1 MKLPFIKWFPADWM
15 ADTAM
20 LSPSTRGIWFDLLNV
35 MWQMDHADKL
45 SGTLAEL
52 ARAGR
57 CDVAQMRAAIDE
69 ITRFR
74 VANVGERDGIVTVV
88 CRRFKRDKEE
98 RIRAREGMR
107 VTRSLRKKGASVTP
121 DITEDRRQNGNTGS
135 VTKCAGTPA
144 REAVPA
150 PAPAFDMSKYPQ
162 SVEEVLEIA
171 SDPRCAVQITREQA
185 ERYFLTRDTA
195 DWVDAARRRISP
207 GKVYGDLRKWALN
220 DNGRRQNGGAA
231 EEPPP
236 LKLPDSVFQEV

>member
-88 CRRFKRDKEE
+88 CRRFKRDKDE
-98 RIRAREGMR
+98 RIRAKEGMR
-107 VTRSLRKKGASVTP
+107 VTRALRKKGASVTP
-121 DITEDRRQNGNTGS
+121 DITEDRRQNGNTGG

-144 REAVPA
+144 REPTTAQK
-150 PAPAFDMSKYPQ
+150 FYPQ
-162 SVEEVLEIA
+162 SVDEVLEMA
-171 SDPRCAVQITREQA
+171 KDPRCACKITREQA
-185 ERYFLTRDTA
+185 EKYFLSRVRT
-195 DWVDAARRRISP
+195 DWVDGCNRKIHPGNIWADMRI
-207 GKVYGDLRKWALN
+207 WFLN

>member
-57 CDVAQMRAAIDE
+57 CDVAQMRTAIDE

-98 RIRAREGMR
+98 RIRAKEGMR

-121 DITEDRRQNGNTGS
+121 DITEDRTQPGNTLAS
-135 VTKCAGTPA
+135 VTKSAGAPA

-150 PAPAFDMSKYPQ
+150 PTLPISRERYPQ
-162 SVEEVLEIA
+162 SVDEVLAIA
-171 SDPRCAVQITREQA
+171 EDPRCAVQITREQA
-185 ERYFLTRDTA
+185 EAYFLARDTA
-195 DWVDAARRRISP
+195 DWIDAARRRISP
-207 GKVYGDLRKWALN
+207 GKIYGDLRRWALR
-220 DNGRRQNGGAA
+220 DQSKGGRAA
-231 EEPPP
+231 ASDAVPEVTLPAGTWEE
-236 LKLPDSVFQEV
+236 